1 MNPIERKVR
10 TKLINEAMGR
20 VNTVTNKCRYPNIG
34 QRTLIESLHGFP
46 EVLETIKDFSRI
58 PWKNKPILVGGMA
71 IAYWARNRRTEDAD
85 FIFLSEYRL
94 SKAKILIGTNSKFKV
109 LGGHYIE
116 HKPTGATLDL
126 LTPEFINLPVKYLSY
141 IYTTAKVDSGVRIA
155 SIEGLILMKLSSGR
169 AYPDLSDIT
178 MLLENPTVDLDKI
191 EKVIMPEHKRVLD
204 KLKPHDSLMIEELVK
219 AELSGEA

>member
-46 EVLETIKDFSRI
+46 EVLEAIKDFSRI

-94 SKAKILIGTNSKFKV
+94 SKAKILIGASSKFKV

-116 HKPTGATLDL
+116 HKPTGTTLGL

-141 IYTTAKVDSGVRIA
+141 IYTTAKVDSDARIA

-178 MLLENPTVDLDKI
+178 MLLENPTIDLTKI
-191 EKVIMPEHKRVLD
+191 EKVIMPEHKQILD
-204 KLKPHDSLMIEELVK
+204 KLKPQDSLMIEELVK
-219 AELSGEA
+219 AELSGKA

>member
-46 EVLETIKDFSRI
+46 EVLEAIKDFSGI

-85 FIFLSEYRL
+85 FVFLSEYGL
-94 SKAKILIGTNSKFKV
+94 SKAKILIGASSKFKV

-116 HKPTGATLDL
+116 HKPTGATLGL

-178 MLLENPTVDLDKI
+178 MLLENPTIDLTKI
-191 EKVIMPEHKRVLD
+191 EKVIMPEHKQILD

>member
-10 TKLINEAMGR
+10 TKLINEATGR

-46 EVLETIKDFSRI
+46 EVLEAIKDFSRI

-94 SKAKILIGTNSKFKV
+94 SKAKILIGASSKFKV
-109 LGGHYIE
+109 LNGHYIE
-116 HKPTGATLDL
+116 HKSTGVTLDL

-141 IYTTAKVDSGVRIA
+141 IYKTAEVDSGVRIA

-169 AYPDLSDIT
+169 DYPDLADIT
-178 MLLENPTVDLDKI
+178 MLLENPTVDLTRI
-191 EKVIMPEHKRVLD
+191 EKIILPEHKRILD
-204 KLKPHDSLMIEELVK
+204 KLKPHDSLMIDELVK
-219 AELSGEA
+219 AELSGKN